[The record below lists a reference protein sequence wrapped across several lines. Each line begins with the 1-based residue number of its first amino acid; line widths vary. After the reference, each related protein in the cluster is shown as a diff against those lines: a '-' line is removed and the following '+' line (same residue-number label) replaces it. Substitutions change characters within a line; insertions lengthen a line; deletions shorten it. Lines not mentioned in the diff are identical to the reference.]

1 MFLDDNISLAHGGG
15 SLDRGSSG
23 SLHGQRLGGGI
34 VGGRGGKG
42 SIGGLGSGGGGLVS
56 SLSGPDGLGQA
67 GNAGGLLGPLGL
79 GLVHVVLT
87 RLASALA
94 SGDRLA
100 GRTGLAG
107 GGGPL
112 PALLVALGELLGR
125 QLLVAV
131 ALHLGPAGIALD
143 PLLVVD
149 AVVAGLLPIAALLA
163 LFLGLLVVLSTALG
177 IVGGADLGGHVGVA
191 FAVLLAAGGKVIS
204 TTLTGGLDGC
214 KIWHGMHEKDYG
226 EKTSILKEEMNQF
239 SIVQARVLLL
249 NKVNDST

>member
-1 MFLDDNISLAHGGG
+1 MLLDDNISLANGG
-15 SLDRGSSG
+15 SSFDRGSGG

-34 VGGRGGKG
+34 VGGGSGNG
-42 SIGGLGSGGGGLVS
+42 SIGSLGSGGGGLIG
-56 SLSGPDGLGQA
+56 SLPGPDGLGQA
-67 GNAGGLLGPLGL
+67 GDARGLLGPLGL

-94 SGDRLA
+94 GGDRLA
-100 GRTGLAG
+100 SSTGLAG

-131 ALHLGPAGIALD
+131 ALHLGPAGVARD

-204 TTLTGGLDGC
+204 TTLAVASSGLDGC
-214 KIWHGMHEKDYG
+214 KIRHGTHEKNY
-226 EKTSILKEEMNQF
+226 T
-239 SIVQARVLLL
+239 
-249 NKVNDST
+249 